1 MESYFPD
8 FEFDE
13 NDQPTT
19 KSRYPNNPAFIFK
32 MISPEHPDGELS
44 FVAIQ
49 QTLEPLG
56 ETEYKLKFQ
65 NVETGFSTVLT
76 VRKDLT
82 LWILG
87 LGGIIFMIGV
97 IQGSYWNHRRIW
109 IQKKA
114 DKILVAAHTNKNWF
128 GIKREINEIVEGT
141 PIPLP
146 NDQTEGEEIQKG
158 GNRSGDIKQ

>member
-1 MESYFPD
+1 
-8 FEFDE
+8 
-13 NDQPTT
+13 
-19 KSRYPNNPAFIFK
+19 
-32 MISPEHPDGELS
+32 
-44 FVAIQ
+44 
-49 QTLEPLG
+49 
-56 ETEYKLKFQ
+56 
-65 NVETGFSTVLT
+65 
-76 VRKDLT
+76 
-82 LWILG
+82 
-87 LGGIIFMIGV
+87 MIGV

-158 GNRSGDIKQ
+158 GNKSGDVKQ